1 VSEQTSAQRPRR
13 IVKLYSRWY
22 RAHLFLYVLP
32 FFSLFW
38 PAAFLAERFDWRALC
53 ALACG
58 LLCTAAHVLGGR
70 MTTKRAYL
78 LALLAMFGALIGG
91 GLLLEAAKGEAGL

>member
-1 VSEQTSAQRPRR
+1 
-13 IVKLYSRWY
+13 LYSRWY

-32 FFSLFW
+32 LFSLFG
-38 PAAFLAERFDWRALC
+38 PAAFLVERFDWRALG

-70 MTTKRAYL
+70 VTTKRAYL

-91 GLLLEAAKGEAGL
+91 GLLLEAAKVDAGV

>member
-1 VSEQTSAQRPRR
+1 MSEQTSTQRPRR
-13 IVKLYSRWY
+13 VVKWYNRWY

-32 FFSLFW
+32 FFSLLG

-53 ALACG
+53 ALVCG

-70 MTTKRAYL
+70 VTTKRAYL
-78 LALLAMFGALIGG
+78 LALLTMFGALIGG
-91 GLLLEAAKGEAGL
+91 GLLLEAAGAGAGL